1 MGRGRDSAPLRVGP
15 CVSSRAGARAGHGW
29 LCGPTGP
36 SSRQP
41 LVVSV
46 AGHDPRVEATV
57 CGRWSRG
64 PSAGGHS
71 DDTKASVVPVRDG
84 ERGPGSRA
92 QNLGS
97 VSYVA
102 TKEARR
108 PDSGQ
113 PECHLRMGPEP
124 SRHALLGT
132 CAKSR
137 EGSTAQGPGSAGQ
150 LRGRTSN
157 ASVVN
162 PAFLAGVP
170 APVVGCRLIQLQ
182 GSPGPLGQWLS
193 ERCYYMGNKSI

>member
-1 MGRGRDSAPLRVGP
+1 VGRGRDGAPPRVGP

-36 SSRQP
+36 SSGQP

-71 DDTKASVVPVRDG
+71 DDPKASVVPVRDG

-97 VSYVA
+97 VFYLA

-108 PDSGQ
+108 PDSVWAAGVP
-113 PECHLRMGPEP
+113 PEKGSRGE
-124 SRHALLGT
+124 SRHGLLGT
-132 CAKSR
+132 CAKSK

-157 ASVVN
+157 AS
-162 PAFLAGVP
+162 
-170 APVVGCRLIQLQ
+170 
-182 GSPGPLGQWLS
+182 
-193 ERCYYMGNKSI
+193 